1 MKGTKQLFGAYKV
14 LLGLLMCSMLSCAD
28 DLDVTAL
35 SVTGAPHDPRKPI
48 EVTDFEPKT
57 GTSGQQM
64 VIYGKNFGS
73 DPSLI
78 QVNIG
83 GSDAVVVS
91 ANGDAIYCLV
101 PTKSAM
107 DDFDGFDYD
116 DEDDEEEEV
125 EESANASVTR
135 AIDEDE
141 AEINGRTIHV
151 AVGAHGYYQET
162 SYDEERFVYKRAWK
176 VRTIAGKVDEKR
188 TWDFRVSKTPLPF
201 DDCGNFPKC
210 DNFIID
216 PVNPDHLWVS
226 CDVGGGIRMFDLRK
240 KEVTFFSTA
249 EGLGASNNRVRN
261 MEFTHDSNHNL
272 VVATEQSTD
281 TAPTIFL
288 IKRNSPDASG
298 VEAFKTNDVINSR
311 PLIATRSCMGLAI
324 HPITNSIFFPKGT
337 TTEYYKFPNH
347 KAHPELKGDKMG
359 IYNWVDQG
367 TIVKSTDPDMCEM
380 QFGFGESNYEM
391 VPYIHPTG
399 KYMYVI
405 TINLH
410 YIAKTFYNA
419 TADTF
424 GLPVWFV
431 NSSGHAGLGGY
442 GGYVDDIGMEAKV
455 NRPREG
461 VFVKNPEYKGQ
472 DDEYDFYFS
481 DQMNHCIRK
490 VTPQGIVTTFA
501 GRGRV
506 SDGNA
511 YGYADGLARGEALMN
526 QPHGITY
533 SETLGTFLIGD
544 LENMRIREIYYD

>member
-1 MKGTKQLFGAYKV
+1 MNKIKTLVSIRRV
-14 LLGLLMCSMLSCAD
+14 LIGLLACSMLSCAE
-28 DLDVTAL
+28 DLELTIG
-35 SVTGAPHDPRKPI
+35 SVTGTPHDPSKPI
-48 EVTDFEPKT
+48 EITDFEPKV

-64 VIYGKNFGS
+64 VIYGENFGA

-78 QVNIG
+78 RVNIG

-91 ANGDAIYCLV
+91 ANGNAVYCLV
-101 PTKSAM
+101 PAKSAS
-107 DDFDGFDYD
+107 DDFAGFEDD
-116 DEDDEEEEV
+116 DEDEDEDV
-125 EESANASVTR
+125 EEASAPKSQSG
-135 AIDEDE
+135 DEDE
-141 AEINGRTIHV
+141 AEINSRTIHV
-151 AVGAHGYYQET
+151 AVGAHGYYQEA
-162 SYDEERFVYKRAWK
+162 SYDDERFIYKRAWK

-188 TWDFRVSKTPLPF
+188 TKDFRVSKTPLPF

-216 PVNPDHLWVS
+216 PVNPNHMWVS
-226 CDVGGGIRMFDLRK
+226 CDVGGGIRMFDLE
-240 KEVTFFSTA
+240 KETVVFFSTA

-261 MEFTHDSNHNL
+261 MEFTHDDNHNL
-272 VVATEQSTD
+272 VICTEQSTD
-281 TAPTIFL
+281 TAPTVFL
-288 IKRNSPDASG
+288 VERNSPDASG
-298 VEAFKTNDVINSR
+298 VEAFMKNGVINSK

-324 HPITNSIFFPKGT
+324 HPVSNSIFFSKGS

-347 KAHPELKGDKMG
+347 KTNPDLKGNKMG
-359 IYNWVDQG
+359 IYNWVQTG
-367 TIVKSTDPDMCEM
+367 TTVQSTNPQHCEM

-405 TINLH
+405 CINLH

-419 TADTF
+419 TNDTF

-442 GGYVDDIGMEAKV
+442 AGYLDDIGMEAKV
-455 NRPREG
+455 YRPREG
-461 VFVKNPEYKGQ
+461 VFVKNPDYEGM

-490 VTPQGIVTTFA
+490 VTPQGIVSTFA
-501 GRGRV
+501 GRGRA
-506 SDGNA
+506 SDGAAN
-511 YGYADGLARGEALMN
+511 GYADGLARGEAMMD

-533 SETLGTFLIGD
+533 STTRGTFLVGD